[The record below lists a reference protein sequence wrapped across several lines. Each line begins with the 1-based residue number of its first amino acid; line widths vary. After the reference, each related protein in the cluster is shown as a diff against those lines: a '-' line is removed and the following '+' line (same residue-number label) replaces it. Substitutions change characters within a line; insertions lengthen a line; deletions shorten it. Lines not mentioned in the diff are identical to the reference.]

1 MAFQSNAS
9 LIGKLPESIRGNT
22 HGLGALSVPSSSLHP
37 HEETMRLPL
46 IPPAELSAE
55 QKNLY
60 DSMRKGIASNFNAFK
75 VEREDGALMGPWNPW
90 LHEPG
95 IGKAIWD
102 LTLAM
107 TANAVLPDNVRQ
119 IAILVVGARYD
130 AAYEL
135 YAHVAVAEK
144 EGMSAERLSALVADL
159 KPADLS
165 KEENVAFDFSYALS
179 RGGTLPEPLYR
190 QAIATFGQHGTNELI
205 YLVGLYALVST
216 TLNGFNVP
224 VPERE

>member
-1 MAFQSNAS
+1 
-9 LIGKLPESIRGNT
+9 
-22 HGLGALSVPSSSLHP
+22 
-37 HEETMRLPL
+37 MRLPL
-46 IPPAELSAE
+46 IPPSELTSE
-55 QKNLY
+55 QKPLY
-60 DSMRKGIASNFNAFK
+60 DEMRKGIASNFNAFK

-90 LHEPG
+90 LHEPA

-107 TANAVLPDNVRQ
+107 TANASLPDNVRQ
-119 IAILVVGARYD
+119 IAILAVGAHFD

-135 YAHVAVAEK
+135 YAHIAVAEK
-144 EGMSAERLSALVADL
+144 EAMKPERHATLLPNL
-159 KPADLS
+159 KPNDFAPDES
-165 KEENVAFDFSYALS
+165 VGFDFSYALV

-190 QAIATFGQHGTNELI
+190 LAVKTFGQHGTNELI